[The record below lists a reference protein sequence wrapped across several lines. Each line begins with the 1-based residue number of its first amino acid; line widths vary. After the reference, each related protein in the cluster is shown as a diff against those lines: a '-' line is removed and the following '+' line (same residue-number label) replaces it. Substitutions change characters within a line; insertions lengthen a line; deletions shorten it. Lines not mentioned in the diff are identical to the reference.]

1 MNLKTILLSAAI
13 ASGAV
18 AGAAESVPF
27 SETPEQKAERMQWFG
42 DAKLGIFIHWGV
54 YSKGETSESW
64 ALDRKSVV

>member
-18 AGAAESVPF
+18 AGAAELAPF

-42 DAKLGIFIHWGV
+42 DAKLGIFIH
-54 YSKGETSESW
+54 
-64 ALDRKSVV
+64 